1 MDDCSRINRCP
12 LYCHLVH
19 FRLCFGQTAR
29 KRCHVLV
36 SDYRINPY
44 LHTTKRVFYQL
55 FFKTGT
61 LEINSEI
68 IQKNIEKAKAGDQVA
83 FTFLLDFFW
92 NEIYG
97 FMLKRTENETDT
109 EDIAIETFAKAFDKI
124 TTYNPEFGFNT
135 WLIAIAKN
143 VHIDMLRKKKS
154 ALFLGTIDEE
164 NQQAYNVIDSTPSIE
179 DEIIKEQNLAR
190 LLQYIKELKPAYQE
204 VIQLRYFQE
213 MTYQEIADQLEEPL
227 NNVKIKLLR
236 AKKLLAEIIQQKK

>member
-1 MDDCSRINRCP
+1 
-12 LYCHLVH
+12 
-19 FRLCFGQTAR
+19 
-29 KRCHVLV
+29 
-36 SDYRINPY
+36 
-44 LHTTKRVFYQL
+44 
-55 FFKTGT
+55 

-68 IQKNIEKAKAGDQVA
+68 IQKNIEKAKNGDQVA

-164 NQQAYNVIDSTPSIE
+164 NQQAYNVIDSTPTIE

-213 MTYQEIADQLEEPL
+213 MSYQEISDQLEEPL